1 MKRKSKIA
9 EEVEAIATIS
19 VTFPTALTIIL
30 SPVWYYRAD
39 TRLMI
44 VLYLLGVIAT
54 AALCVAIS
62 LHDEAKKSKAKGER
76 EYVRKQI

>member
-19 VTFPTALTIIL
+19 VTLPTAMTIIL

-54 AALCVAIS
+54 AALCVTIS
-62 LHDEAKKSKAKGER
+62 LRDEAKKAKGER
-76 EYVRKQI
+76 EYDRR